1 MTTQFGASSSS
12 LSSLTPQSWRYDVF
26 VSFKGEDTR
35 NTFTG
40 HLHRSLVQKG
50 INTFIDD
57 ELKRGEEIS
66 SALLR
71 AIEDSKISIIVFSKN
86 YAFSK
91 WCLDELIKIL
101 QCKESKHQMVYP
113 IFYKVDPSDVRHQNG
128 SFGLALARHESR
140 FKDDLVKVTRWREA
154 LTRAANL
161 SGQRFSDGG
170 YVFLTTIYTNIQF
183 KKRHKLVLVEYF

>member
-12 LSSLTPQSWRYDVF
+12 STSPSWRYDVF
-26 VSFKGEDTR
+26 LSFRGEDTR

-40 HLHRSLVQKG
+40 HLQHNLVQKG

-57 ELKRGEEIS
+57 GLKRGEEIS

-71 AIEDSKISIIVFSKN
+71 AIQESKLSIIVFSEN
-86 YAFSK
+86 YASST
-91 WCLDELIKIL
+91 WCLDELIKIF
-101 QCKESKHQMVYP
+101 QCKEANHQMVYP

-128 SFGLALARHESR
+128 SFGVALARHECR
-140 FKDDLVKVTRWREA
+140 FKDNLEKVMRWREA

-161 SGQRFSDGG
+161 SGQHFSDGG
-170 YVFLTTIYTNIQF
+170 YVFLIQF
-183 KKRHKLVLVEYF
+183 I